1 LIDSVAL
8 KQDFLLAFAKDLRV
22 ILHGKVDGRKLFF
35 EIKNAVQ
42 KSKFEF
48 SNPFKSRY

>member
-22 ILHGKVDGRKLFF
+22 ILQGKVGG
-35 EIKNAVQ
+35 
-42 KSKFEF
+42 
-48 SNPFKSRY
+48 